1 MEIDKQVEI
10 IRVLSN
16 RPKCKEYLVYDEWGL
31 LNQLW
36 YKWLNG
42 FEDGYLEK

>member
-16 RPKCKEYLVYDEWGL
+16 RSKCKEYLVYDEWGL
-31 LNQLW
+31 LNQR
-36 YKWLNG
+36 
-42 FEDGYLEK
+42 